1 MARGYSAE
9 GVILKKTN
17 LGEADRLLTI
27 FTKYKGK
34 IRALAKGVRKI
45 TSRRSPNLELL
56 NHVKAQFAVGKTF
69 DVVTEV
75 TTITTHKKIKEHLFK
90 VSLGFHIAEITD
102 EFLPEDQVNKE
113 LFELLVSTLRRL
125 NVEEDT
131 EKIKKIVRTFE
142 IKLLAITGYKP
153 QFDHCV
159 KCGGSLSKV
168 GNFISPEAG
177 GVLDKKCSIGGTF
190 IRPISADSIKLLRFL
205 QESTLAKIDRLIITH
220 LLNNEIESRLKFY
233 IEYLLEKELKS
244 VKFIEQVNR

>member
-17 LGEADRLLTI
+17 FGEADRLLTI

-34 IRALAKGVRKI
+34 IRSLAKGVRKI

-56 NHVKAQFAVGKTF
+56 NHVKAQFAGGKTF

-75 TTITTHKKIKEHLFK
+75 TTITTHKKIKENLFK

-102 EFLPEDQVNKE
+102 EFLPEDQINRE
-113 LFELLVSTLRRL
+113 LFELLISTLARL
-125 NVEEDT
+125 NKEEDA
-131 EKIKKIVRTFE
+131 ERIKKIVRAFE

-153 QFDHCV
+153 QLGHCV
-159 KCGGSLSKV
+159 KCGRALSV
-168 GNFISPEAG
+168 TGNFISPQAG
-177 GVLDKKCSIGGTF
+177 GVLDKRCAVGEVF
-190 IRPISADSIKLLRFL
+190 LRPVSADSIKLLRFL
-205 QESTLAKIDRLIITH
+205 QGNTPAKIDRLTIPH
-220 LLNNEIESRLKFY
+220 SLNSELEAILKFY